1 MREAESPDAA
11 APSNAASASSKSPV
25 DSPVRW
31 KDWDQSLQAL
41 RAPRIGLQ
49 ACGQQ
54 PNVRG
59 IIRGRATA
67 ADARATHGHS
77 ANSGDNV
84 RLRPFAMANTA
95 PATSPASA
103 STARTKQ
110 GPRQQGLRQQGL
122 RHQVARQQV
131 AWPERPAPTWPAP
144 TWHALWGAAH
154 PSTHLPRVPA
164 EPVRRHDSWSRRL
177 AP

>member
-54 PNVRG
+54 PTVRG
-59 IIRGRATA
+59 IIRG
-67 ADARATHGHS
+67 RATHGHS

-110 GPRQQGLRQQGL
+110 GPRQ
-122 RHQVARQQV
+122 
-131 AWPERPAPTWPAP
+131 
-144 TWHALWGAAH
+144 
-154 PSTHLPRVPA
+154 
-164 EPVRRHDSWSRRL
+164 
-177 AP
+177 